1 MEPKRSERTSVSDTL
16 GLTLSTLGNVV
27 ESDGRLYVN
36 VELPGVSS
44 GEIDVR
50 NSDGLLNL
58 CAEREPIDSVVAH
71 NTEDRFGEIVGSS
84 KQLSDCLSS
93 LLEAAA
99 TDASVLLCGETGTG
113 KELFARAIHQNS
125 LRAHGNFVAVDCTV
139 LPETIVGSLLFGHEK
154 GSFTGADKT
163 CEGLIRQAHR
173 GTLFLDEVGE
183 LSPTLQKAFLRVL
196 QEHRFRPIGNNVEV
210 DSDFRLVAA
219 TNRDLPQS
227 VARGQFRQDL
237 LYRLQSYLIELP
249 PLRSRTDDIQPL
261 ANYYV
266 DLLCKRYGFCSKQ
279 LTPEFIQT
287 LSLYPWPGNIRE
299 LINTLEQAL
308 FMAQQETTL
317 FPKHLPQKIR
327 IQVAKSALK
336 SHSINTGIPPAYTA
350 NTLPCL
356 QDFRTGVFNLAEKQ
370 YLASLVQYVGQ
381 NISHACQ
388 LSGLSRSRLYSL
400 LKKHQ
405 LSLH

>member
-1 MEPKRSERTSVSDTL
+1 MEPKSPERSPVSDAS
-16 GLTLSTLGNVV
+16 GLQLFSLVDIV
-27 ESDGRLYVN
+27 EKGGSLYVN
-36 VELPGVSS
+36 VELPGVSA

-50 NSDGLLNL
+50 ISEGLLNI
-58 CAEREPIDSVVAH
+58 CTEREAIDSVVSH
-71 NTEDRFGEIVGSS
+71 NTDYRFGDIIGVS
-84 KQLSDCLSS
+84 KRHSDCLRSM
-93 LLEAAA
+93 LEAAV

-113 KELFARAIHQNS
+113 KELFARAVHKNS
-125 LRAHGNFVAVDCTV
+125 SRAHNNFVAVDCTV
-139 LPETIVGSLLFGHEK
+139 LPESIVGSLLFGHEK

-196 QEHRFRPIGNNVEV
+196 QERRFRPIGNNLEV

-219 TNRDLPQS
+219 TNRDLYQS

-249 PLRSRTDDIQPL
+249 PLRNRTDDIQPL
-261 ANYYV
+261 ASYHV
-266 DLLCKRYGFCSKQ
+266 ERLCQRYGFCSKQ

-287 LSLYPWPGNIRE
+287 LCLYPWPGNVRE
-299 LINTLEQAL
+299 LINSLEQSV

-317 FPKHLPQKIR
+317 FAKHLPQHIR
-327 IQVAKSALK
+327 IQVAKSAIR
-336 SHSINTGIPPAYTA
+336 SQFTSNSGRPVYAERI
-350 NTLPCL
+350 LPCL
-356 QDFRTGVFNLAEKQ
+356 QDFRTGIFRLAEKQ
-370 YLASLVQYVGQ
+370 YLASLVQHVGQ
-381 NISHACQ
+381 NVSQACQ

-405 LSLH
+405 ISLH